1 MTTTE
6 SVPRDTVYERI
17 GGATIV
23 AAAVDLFY
31 RKVLGDDRINQH
43 FAEVNIARLK
53 VHQRAL
59 ITAIAGG
66 PATYAGRSMRDAHA
80 HLPIT
85 DEQFDVMIG
94 HLVDTLR
101 ELAVPQPEIDELLP
115 PILEMRADIVP

>member
-1 MTTTE
+1 MTTTD

-43 FAEVNIARLK
+43 FTGVNIARVK
-53 VHQRAL
+53 THQRAL

-66 PATYAGRSMRDAHA
+66 PDTYAGRSMRDAHA
-80 HLPIT
+80 HLNIT
-85 DEQFDVMIG
+85 DLQFDVMIG

-101 ELAVPQPEIDELLP
+101 ELGVPQTEIDELLP
-115 PILEMRADIVP
+115 PILNMRADIVT